1 VPPSKGA
8 LPRAT
13 WLFLLV
19 AANLGC
25 ESTPPKGSVP
35 PSDGGSTDEPRL
47 EPLLAFTSRTVELK
61 PVFGEKASD
70 EVRLIGRLATTAHL
84 KVESIQPPG
93 PEVVVLP
100 AEAEKPQGVRV
111 TISGTRVGTVAG
123 QVSIATGVENPKTL
137 TLLYS
142 SHVVGNLTVVP
153 TNPFIDFHAP
163 GPIGVV
169 MHVTSR
175 RGDFGLTDARIVE
188 GTFEASFARDDAGE
202 GYAVTIHVRI
212 DQIPEEQRGLL
223 GKLRLVSNDPA
234 EPQKDVPIFAL
245 GAVNR
250 AP

>member
-8 LPRAT
+8 LSRAT
-13 WLFLLV
+13 WLCLLV
-19 AANLGC
+19 AGNLGC
-25 ESTPPKGSVP
+25 ESTPPKASVP
-35 PSDGGSTDEPRL
+35 PSDGGSTGPRL
-47 EPLLAFTSRTVELK
+47 EPLLGFTSRTVELK

-111 TISGTRVGTVAG
+111 TLSGTRVGTVAG

-142 SHVVGNLTVVP
+142 SHVVGNLTVDP
-153 TNPFIDFHAP
+153 TNPFIDLRAP

-169 MHVTSR
+169 VHVTSR

-188 GTFEASFARDDAGE
+188 GPFEASFARDVAGE
-202 GYAVTIHVRI
+202 GYAVTIHVRL
-212 DQIPEEQRGLL
+212 DQIPEEQRGLV

-245 GAVNR
+245 GTVNR